1 MSQALT
7 LFSAEEAR
15 ALTDEVK
22 GDAQALW
29 AKLLRLYEGKAHEAL
44 GYASWGT
51 YYEAEFGG
59 SKSAGYR
66 LLEAARVVDAIPNV
80 GNGASPPPTV
90 HHAEALVPVL
100 REDRG
105 QVAEVWAEAV
115 ERNGTQPTAA
125 QVREVVDEKR
135 NGMAVHFSSATDEW
149 ATPQDFF
156 DAVHAEF
163 QFEVD
168 VCALPTSAKCERYF
182 APEDDGLAQ
191 DWRGT
196 CWMNPPYG
204 DEIKHWV
211 KKAHDSALD
220 NDATVACLVPARVD
234 TGWWWD
240 YCRHAEIRFLRGRLR
255 FGDSD
260 TGAPFPSALVVF
272 GRPARVVWWEW
283 R

>member
-1 MSQALT
+1 MSALPFPSR
-7 LFSAEEAR
+7 LAECEAVIER
-15 ALTDEVK
+15 GLATFVEVGNALLEIRD
-22 GDAQALW
+22 D
-29 AKLLRLYEGKAHEAL
+29 RLYRETHRTFEDYCRERWA
-44 GYASWGT
+44 GT
-51 YYEAEFGG
+51 YFAH
-59 SKSAGYR
+59 R
-66 LLEAARVVDAIPNV
+66 QNVDAYIREASV
-80 GNGASPPPTV
+80 GNEISLPNRAV
-90 HHAEALVPVL
+90 ARELVPLRAEPEQL
-100 REDRG
+100 RE
-105 QVAEVWAEAV
+105 AWAESV
-115 ERNGTQPTAA
+115 ERHGERPTAA
-125 QVREVVDEKR
+125 QVREVVEEKR
-135 NGMAVHFSSATDEW
+135 SGKLDVHFSSATDEW

-163 QFEVD
+163 RFELD

-204 DEIKHWV
+204 DEIRHWV

-220 NDATVACLVPARVD
+220 NDAVVACLVPARVD

-255 FGDSD
+255 FGDAGS
-260 TGAPFPSALVVF
+260 GAPFPSALVVF

-283 R
+283 Q